1 MSTTHK
7 PPVSRR
13 NIAFLERRR
22 RKAALLFRKGTKH
35 ADIARRL
42 KTTRTAVHKWY
53 RIWKKSG
60 IRGLRSAGR
69 LGRKPKLTPDTR
81 KRIRTVLLRGPRE
94 AGYTTEFWT
103 LERITEVIQR
113 TTGVVYHPGHV
124 WKILGVLGWSC
135 QKPETRAKERDE
147 KAIRRWQERTWPRMQ
162 KKG

>member
-13 NIAFLERRR
+13 NIQFLERRR
-22 RKAALLFRKGTKH
+22 RKAALLFRKGVKH
-35 ADIARRL
+35 ADIARQL

-60 IRGLRSAGR
+60 MRGLRSAGR
-69 LGRKPKLTPDTR
+69 LGRKPKLT
-81 KRIRTVLLRGPRE
+81 KIKVARIRTILLQGPRQS
-94 AGYTTEFWT
+94 GYATEFWT
-103 LERITEVIQR
+103 LERMTEVIR
-113 TTGVVYHPGHV
+113 KTAGVSYHPGHV
-124 WKILGVLGWSC
+124 WKVLSAMGWSC

-147 KAIRRWQERTWPRMQ
+147 QGIRHWQERAWPRIQ